1 MHKRPPDTLLAVDL
15 QGSVLSAC
23 KDHNFLSVAYT
34 AYGRGSQAIG
44 SMSLLAF
51 TGHYQETFTACYLF
65 GNGYRAYQPDLMR
78 FLSPDSLSPFGKG
91 GINAYAYCACD
102 PVNYKD
108 ASGRSKSL
116 IARFGKLPRVE
127 IEIEID
133 LSPQPVT
140 SQQQLWQLPGN
151 TKNLNMEPK
160 TRTTTIRRETF
171 YLVPIGG
178 KEHVI
183 ADHHMQE
190 FISNGIELK
199 QLATTL
205 QMYKQDPKTSA
216 TRINDLNRDINS
228 RSKRNQAIVRFG
240 EKLHASARSPEV
252 QNINIRGDYRMTSP
266 DPR

>member
-1 MHKRPPDTLLAVDL
+1 MHKRPPDTLLAIDL

-23 KDHNFLSVAYT
+23 KDHGFLSNAYT
-34 AYGRGSQAIG
+34 AYGLGAQAIG

-51 TGHYQETFTACYLF
+51 TGHYQEIFTASYLF

-116 IARFGKLPRVE
+116 IARFGTLPRVE
-127 IEIEID
+127 IEIEIGP
-133 LSPQPVT
+133 SPQSAT
-140 SQQQLWQLPGN
+140 SQQQLLQLPGN
-151 TKNLNMEPK
+151 TKSRNTEPSL
-160 TRTTTIRRETF
+160 RREIL
-171 YLVPIGG
+171 YIVPIGG
-178 KEHVI
+178 KDYFI
-183 ADHHMQE
+183 ADHDMQE

-205 QMYKQDPKTSA
+205 QMSIQDPKASA
-216 TRINDLNRDINS
+216 TRINDLNREINT
-228 RSKRNQAIVRFG
+228 RSKRNQAIVKFG
-240 EKLHASARSPEV
+240 EKLHASARPPEV
-252 QNINIRGDYRMTSP
+252 PNINTRGDTE
-266 DPR
+266 